1 MVLIFNILYIEE
13 VDMNINSYIDKK
25 QQGAEERLESAIA
38 EICVLAGKHL
48 DFERGLKA
56 FIENTRGV

>member
-1 MVLIFNILYIEE
+1 
-13 VDMNINSYIDKK
+13 MNINNYIDKK
-25 QQGAEERLESAIA
+25 QQGKEERLESAIA